1 MPEPIRVC
9 GGGWG
14 GEFVIITAGIDFY
27 PYAFSQ
33 NLMSES
39 EKYSKENLQDDP
51 ELVEMLRSYSERAK
65 EAINEAPDSKSIRY
79 LIEDLQLDV
88 IHDGERGI
96 GEIRKEVLKSNKAK
110 KDIKTKVST
119 REDNTPSEILVP
131 DEVHKNA
138 TTALRCDKPVVLY
151 GPTGTGK
158 TTFAKQLAIENSV
171 GYSLNTAT
179 PSWTS
184 KDIIGGIGPELT
196 GRGQLSYRTELGC
209 VAEGIKKA
217 REFDIDYTVI
227 IDEITRADI
236 SKIFGSLYTAIE
248 NPHQTLI
255 ETEDGE
261 TIELDPRVNIICT
274 MNMSDRTVN
283 ELDDAITRRFAMVEV
298 DEYEKDSRRELF
310 ETWID
315 QNIDMADASGGSPQF
330 EEESLINLFEED
342 YRGINEGRKETSQG
356 PITRFGPM
364 HYEDVTVFLGK
375 ATQDS
380 DLYLE
385 DPEGAVGQA
394 FRTYIVPR
402 LLNSASYP
410 QMERIVQHYKTLDE
424 EFEYNLT
431 PAVKLAERQLDA
443 EKRQMGSYE

>member
-1 MPEPIRVC
+1 MALDDAKSMLRNPATISFHRPQIALGVKAHHLGISGQSGVPLREGFFAGSTPFLIADRVGFGGTVQYFNTPIFRKQAFGTSVTARLFRFLSVGARVSALNLSYNRS
-9 GGGWG
+9 
-14 GEFVIITAGIDFY
+14 EFVGVE
-27 PYAFSQ
+27 PG
-33 NLMSES
+33 
-39 EKYSKENLQDDP
+39 DP
-51 ELVEMLRSYSERAK
+51 VFE
-65 EAINEAPDSKSIRY
+65 
-79 LIEDLQLDV
+79 
-88 IHDGERGI
+88 G
-96 GEIRKEVLKSNKAK
+96 
-110 KDIKTKVST
+110 
-119 REDNTPSEILVP
+119 
-131 DEVHKNA
+131 
-138 TTALRCDKPVVLY
+138 
-151 GPTGTGK
+151 GTGK

-315 QNIDMADASGGSPQF
+315 QNIDMSDASGGSPQF

>member
-1 MPEPIRVC
+1 
-9 GGGWG
+9 
-14 GEFVIITAGIDFY
+14 
-27 PYAFSQ
+27 
-33 NLMSES
+33 MSES
-39 EKYSKENLQDDP
+39 KKYSKENLQEDQN
-51 ELVEMLRSYSERAK
+51 LVEMLRNYTEQAK
-65 EAINEAPDSKSIRY
+65 KAINKAPDSESIRY

-96 GEIRKEVLKSNKAK
+96 GDIRKEVLKSDKAT

-119 REDNTPSEILVP
+119 REDNTPSKTLVP

-138 TTALRCDKPVVLY
+138 TVALRCNKPVVLY

-196 GRGQLSYRTELGC
+196 GEGQLSYRTELGC

-217 REFDIDYTVI
+217 REFDINYTVV

-283 ELDDAITRRFAMVEV
+283 ELDNAITRRFAMVEV

-315 QNIDMADASGGSPQF
+315 QNIDMAGTSAGSPQF
-330 EEESLINLFEED
+330 EEEELIHLFEED

-356 PITRFGPM
+356 SITRFGPM
-364 HYEDVTVFLGK
+364 HYEDITVFLGK
-375 ATQDS
+375 ATEDS
-380 DLYLE
+380 DLYLD
-385 DPEGAVGQA
+385 DPESAVGQA

-424 EFEYNLT
+424 DFDYNLT
-431 PAVKLAERQLDA
+431 PAVKLAERELEA
-443 EKRQMGSYE
+443 EQRQMGSYE